1 MDDDE
6 SRGSTRMAADD
17 DDDEND
23 GGGGGDRPAANR
35 RRDGSV
41 LLPRRAFWRAYDTV
55 IMLSICS
62 VVGIAIRMMSAT
74 WFRLELGAVFSEDSA
89 LGTNLPL
96 NVWSCFL
103 LGLLCSGRDAMGIV
117 HSKVLGGANPHGSG
131 RGILQVGMGAYR
143 GIIDAGR
150 AGINRARGRNDLV
163 NDGDRSDDANSSP
176 PSEEEEEEGATH
188 PSSHGRRGDG
198 QDDRA
203 DSSVGPSPSCSRAIR
218 DRGDDRMP
226 EYAESIAGLLGLD
239 DEFRIAFG
247 TDHNS
252 EDEIRQVQLRG
263 LSRRIL
269 ASPSIAFFPARKEAN
284 DVL

>member
-1 MDDDE
+1 M
-6 SRGSTRMAADD
+6 
-17 DDDEND
+17 ND
-23 GGGGGDRPAANR
+23 R
-35 RRDGSV
+35 
-41 LLPRRAFWRAYDTV
+41 
-55 IMLSICS
+55 
-62 VVGIAIRMMSAT
+62 
-74 WFRLELGAVFSEDSA
+74 
-89 LGTNLPL
+89 
-96 NVWSCFL
+96 
-103 LGLLCSGRDAMGIV
+103 
-117 HSKVLGGANPHGSG
+117 
-131 RGILQVGMGAYR
+131 
-143 GIIDAGR
+143 
-150 AGINRARGRNDLV
+150 V

-188 PSSHGRRGDG
+188 PSSHGRRGGG
-198 QDDRA
+198 QDDGV
-203 DSSVGPSPSCSRAIR
+203 DSSVGPSPSCGRAIR

-247 TDHNS
+247 ADHNS